1 MTSYALT
8 GAAPFVNNG
17 GSSMGWTAGVGIDY
31 AFTDS
36 VFGRI
41 EYRYTNL
48 ATAGFLNVATN
59 SAEAPNHVPINDLR
73 AGLAYKFAGD
83 L

>member
-1 MTSYALT
+1 MPLT
-8 GAAPFVNNG
+8 DAAPFVNNG
-17 GSSMGWTAGVGIDY
+17 GGSMGWTAGVGVDF

-48 ATAGFLNVATN
+48 ATAG
-59 SAEAPNHVPINDLR
+59 S
-73 AGLAYKFAGD
+73 
-83 L
+83 